1 MITMLKGLK
10 VTKALLNLRGPGEG
24 GFKILSKSTK
34 LFLIDG
40 SNIYQMLLV
49 PLFLAEI
56 IAGQRSAVMCDCIA
70 RAILNR
76 AS

>member
-24 GFKILSKSTK
+24 GFKILSKSTLE

-49 PLFLAEI
+49 PLKNI
-56 IAGQRSAVMCDCIA
+56 VPSRNYCRSKV
-70 RAILNR
+70 
-76 AS
+76 STYV